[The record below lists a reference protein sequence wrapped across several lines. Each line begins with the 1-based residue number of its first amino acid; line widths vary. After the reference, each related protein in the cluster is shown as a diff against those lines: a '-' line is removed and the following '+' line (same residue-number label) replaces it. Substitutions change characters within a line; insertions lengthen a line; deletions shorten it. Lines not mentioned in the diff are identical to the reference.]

1 MPLNIHPPKSTYQMH
16 LHPSVPELEAALQ
29 KSIPCSAAPSPP
41 DSEPLQCV
49 FADTG
54 FITRPAHAGEALVPV
69 CPAESR
75 QTGLLS
81 QRSPRLQQEKKPT
94 LQTANMQ
101 PSFNTF

>member
-1 MPLNIHPPKSTYQMH
+1 MLLNIHSTKSIYRMH
-16 LHPSVPELEAALQ
+16 LHPLVPELQAALQ
-29 KSIPCSAAPSPP
+29 RSIPCSTAPLPP
-41 DSEPLQCV
+41 DSEPLQHV
-49 FADTG
+49 FTDTS
-54 FITRPAHAGEALVPV
+54 FITRPAQAGEALIPV

-81 QRSPRLQQEKKPT
+81 QRSLRLQEKKPT